1 MIHRVCLTA
10 VIGAMSASAQ
20 WLSYPTPGMPR
31 TADNKP
37 NLSAPVPKAAD
48 GKPSLSGLWVRV
60 RNPRERV
67 TVLAMGPNLED
78 FMRPGEKIPPL
89 LPAAEELH
97 RRRMANF
104 MADRPSA
111 HCLPHGIPDQW
122 LIRNP
127 VKFVQDPGLTII
139 LYEQN
144 THYRQIFT
152 DGRPHPPANDP
163 AWLGYSIGRWE
174 GDGFVVD
181 TRGFNDRSWID
192 DSGRPHT
199 EALHTVERFRRRDFG
214 HMDLEITIDDPQAY
228 TKPWSF
234 PLQFEILPDT
244 DIIEDVCENEKDAA
258 HAVGK

>member
-1 MIHRVCLTA
+1 MTI
-10 VIGAMSASAQ
+10 SASAQ
-20 WLSYPTPGMPR
+20 WLNYPTPGMPR
-31 TADNKP
+31 TANNKP
-37 NLSAPVPKAAD
+37 NLSAPVPKAGD

-60 RNPRERV
+60 RSPRERV
-67 TVLAMGPNLED
+67 TVLAVGPNLED

-89 LPAAEELH
+89 LPAAEALH
-97 RRRMANF
+97 RKRMANF

-127 VKFVQDPGLTII
+127 VKIVQDPGLTII

-152 DGRPHPPANDP
+152 DGRPHPPVSDP

-174 GDGFVVD
+174 GEWLVVD
-181 TRGFNDRSWID
+181 TRGFNDKSWID

-234 PLQFEILPDT
+234 PLEFRFLPDT

-258 HAVGK
+258 HSVGK

>member
-1 MIHRVCLTA
+1 MMHRISLAA
-10 VIGAMSASAQ
+10 VMVTMSASAQ
-20 WLSYPTPGMPR
+20 WLNYPTPGMPR

-48 GKPSLSGLWVRV
+48 GKPSLSGLWVRT
-60 RNPRERV
+60 RNQRERV

-78 FMRPGEKIPPL
+78 FMRPGDKIPPL
-89 LPAAEELH
+89 LPAAEALH
-97 RRRMANF
+97 RQRMANF

-127 VKFVQDPGLTII
+127 VKIVQDPGLTII

-152 DGRPHPPANDP
+152 DGRPHPPVTDP
-163 AWLGYSIGRWE
+163 AWLGYSTGRWE
-174 GDGFVVD
+174 GDQFVVD
-181 TRGFNDRSWID
+181 TRGFNNKSWID

-199 EALHTVERFRRRDFG
+199 EALQTIERFRRRDFG

-234 PLQFEILPDT
+234 PLQFEFLPDT

-258 HAVGK
+258 HALGK

>member
-1 MIHRVCLTA
+1 MIHQVCLVA
-10 VIGAMSASAQ
+10 VIGTMSASAQ
-20 WLSYPTPGMPR
+20 WLTYPTPGMPR
-31 TADNKP
+31 TADDKP

-48 GKPSLSGLWVRV
+48 GRPSLSGLWVRA

-89 LPAAEELH
+89 LPAAEAIH
-97 RRRMANF
+97 RQRMANF

-127 VKFVQDPGLTII
+127 VKIVQDPGLTII
-139 LYEQN
+139 LYEQY

-152 DGRPHPPANDP
+152 DGRPNPPVTDP
-163 AWLGYSIGRWE
+163 AWLGYSAGRWE
-174 GDGFVVD
+174 GDWFVVD
-181 TRGFNDRSWID
+181 TRGFNDKSWID

-199 EALHTVERFRRRDFG
+199 EALHTMERFRRRDFG

-234 PLQFEILPDT
+234 PLQFEFLPDT

>member
-1 MIHRVCLTA
+1 MFHRVCLAA
-10 VIGAMSASAQ
+10 VIMTISASAQ
-20 WLSYPTPGMPR
+20 WLNYPTPGMPR
-31 TADNKP
+31 TANNKP
-37 NLSAPVPKAAD
+37 NLSAPVPKAGD

-60 RNPRERV
+60 RSPRERV
-67 TVLAMGPNLED
+67 TVLAVGPNLED

-89 LPAAEELH
+89 LPAAEALH
-97 RRRMANF
+97 RQRMANF

-127 VKFVQDPGLTII
+127 VKIVQDPGLTII

-152 DGRPHPPANDP
+152 DGRSHPPVSDP

-174 GDGFVVD
+174 GEWFVVD
-181 TRGFNDRSWID
+181 TRGFNDKSWID

-214 HMDLEITIDDPQAY
+214 HMDLEITIDDTQAY

-234 PLQFEILPDT
+234 PLQFEFLPDT
-244 DIIEDVCENEKDAA
+244 EIIEDVCENEKDAA